1 MISLDTF
8 YADVVKFGF
17 DEGIDVVNDISGGD
31 FDDNLLKTVAKTKLP
46 YILMHSNSTYQ
57 NMHEKIQYED
67 IIVSLNY
74 SFSKKINELQK
85 LGIYDV
91 ILDPGFGFG
100 KTIEDQY
107 KMIDEIEHIGFE
119 KFPLLIGISRKSF
132 IYKPFGKLPTEINE
146 ETQNLHWKVLEK
158 GAKILRVHDVAE
170 TRNLVGNARCSE
182 NLVEWNRK
190 YNARAISG
198 DVSRVFYYHVIS
210 FQEWGQCGQPYMKEI
225 FSELQKSWLIFS
237 RRHVSEAAAET
248 KEAELIGLLFAAIRA
263 GEQGSE
269 LVNRYIRQTTSKLM
283 NLEPERQYFNCTY
296 FGDQPA
302 CTD

>member
-1 MISLDTF
+1 MRSYSIYLLATWLLGFSLP
-8 YADVVKFGF
+8 ANALQAAPLQVL
-17 DEGIDVVNDISGGD
+17 N
-31 FDDNLLKTVAKTKLP
+31 A
-46 YILMHSNSTYQ
+46 YI
-57 NMHEKIQYED
+57 E
-67 IIVSLNY
+67 
-74 SFSKKINELQK
+74 
-85 LGIYDV
+85 
-91 ILDPGFGFG
+91 
-100 KTIEDQY
+100 
-107 KMIDEIEHIGFE
+107 
-119 KFPLLIGISRKSF
+119 
-132 IYKPFGKLPTEINE
+132 
-146 ETQNLHWKVLEK
+146 
-158 GAKILRVHDVAE
+158 
-170 TRNLVGNARCSE
+170 GNARCSE

-263 GEQGSE
+263 GEQGNE